1 MGTNTVL
8 LCNTCKIARWSEY
21 RVLFDYDA
29 LKKLSGKVGV
39 RKIGRMGILIKEV
52 EKFKLRMEKRGMM
65 DLYHYF
71 NASGLIDRL
80 TEIKDFMVRHH
91 GHNISVTGD
100 YDDVPDPNSEWDRE
114 RGWKFEEDQK

>member
-21 RVLFDYDA
+21 RVLFNYDA

-39 RKIGRMGILIKEV
+39 RKIGRMVTLINEV
-52 EKFKLRMEKRGMM
+52 DKFKKRMNDRGA
-65 DLYHYF
+65 DYIEYF
-71 NASGLIDRL
+71 FKNDELKARF

-100 YDDVPDPNSEWDRE
+100 YDDVPDPNDEWYAD
-114 RGWKFEEDQK
+114 RGWKFEEES